1 MFRSKLI
8 LSTTLAAFALASC
21 GEGTAPVA
29 GGATS
34 PAAQPAGGPSEADV
48 KAVIERRVQSLATGV
63 GSSHASVAVTFDAVE
78 FGQPRPLNEQDRIDG
93 LRGDT
98 AYPVR
103 ARYSEL
109 RTWGNGQTETVNTY
123 YAYDFYR
130 DEFGGWDYSGKG
142 PVR

>member
-1 MFRSKLI
+1 MFRSKLV
-8 LSTTLAAFALASC
+8 LSATLAALTLAAC
-21 GEGTAPVA
+21 GEGAAPATGTAPVA
-29 GGATS
+29 
-34 PAAQPAGGPSEADV
+34 QPAGSPSEADV

-63 GSSHASVAVTFDAVE
+63 GSSHKSVAVTFEAVE
-78 FGQPRPLNEQDRIDG
+78 FGQPRPLNEQDKIDG

-109 RTWGNGQTETVNTY
+109 RTWGNGETETVNTY

-130 DEFGGWDYSGKG
+130 DEFGGWDFSGKG